1 MGSQKD
7 LEDATAFIS
16 QHRIVPVLSRV
27 IEGGLENAEEGFQ
40 FLATGE
46 RFGKVVLRLGG
57 GESEQSRL

>member
-1 MGSQKD
+1 MCSQKD

-40 FLATGE
+40 FLARGE
-46 RFGKVVLRLGG
+46 QFGKVVIRLGD
-57 GESEQSRL
+57 GESEQSKL